1 MAMCWRFSFLLL
13 VNLSAQEK
21 PYGFGKPVTEEAA
34 HQKDI
39 TIFADGR
46 GLPPGKGTAKT
57 GAPIYAS
64 KCAECHNDRGEG
76 RENQYPALVGGI
88 GSLASPKPKKSVGSY
103 WPYATTLWDH
113 IRRAMPFNL
122 PRSLSADELYA
133 VTAFVLHL
141 NGIVGETEELNEKS
155 LPRVKMPNRDGFIPE
170 TRPFQRKRSSR

>member
-1 MAMCWRFSFLLL
+1 MCWRFSFLFLIT
-13 VNLSAQEK
+13 LSGQDK
-21 PYGFGKPVTEEAA
+21 RFGFGQPVPAEETR
-34 HQKDI
+34 KRDI
-39 TIFADGR
+39 TVFPNGR
-46 GLPPGKGTAKT
+46 GLPPGRGTAKA
-57 GAPIYAS
+57 GASIYAS

-113 IRRAMPFNL
+113 IHRAMPFDH
-122 PRSLSADELYA
+122 PRSLNADEVYA

-170 TRPFQRKRSSR
+170 TRPFQKKRLGR